1 MATRSLIGKLNADGT
16 ITNIYCHWDGYPS
29 HNGVILQEF
38 YNTPVKVD
46 QLLALGNLSA
56 LDEEIGE
63 KQDFDDR
70 STQGGN
76 WCLAYGRDRG
86 ESNQEAQMVTREEFF
101 SKEHGVDYLYL
112 YNNEMEW
119 ECYNAWTLH
128 PENIPALSV
137 A

>member
-86 ESNQEAQMVTREEFF
+86 ESNQEAKTVTRKEFF
-101 SKEHGVDYLYL
+101 SKDHGVDYLYL

-119 ECYNAWTLH
+119 ECYDAWSHAPVEIL
-128 PENIPALSV
+128 ADV